1 MGLPPVSCVSRSKSH
16 ETQGVALPPKPKGRA
31 SREFKSQW
39 LQVVEHL
46 MVLGIER
53 PTHMA
58 KKTGLTFHTAKRW
71 MQEIKD
77 RWTSTLTEEEQN
89 FRREL
94 LYQEAESLAR
104 DAWATALGSNN
115 PSVVVG
121 AFKAILEANA
131 RRADLSI
138 PDPPKRR

>member
-1 MGLPPVSCVSRSKSH
+1 
-16 ETQGVALPPKPKGRA
+16 
-31 SREFKSQW
+31 
-39 LQVVEHL
+39 

-77 RWTSTLTEEEQN
+77 RWTRTLTEEEQN

-104 DAWATALGSNN
+104 DAWLTALGSNN

-121 AFKAILEANA
+121 AFKAILEANV
-131 RRADLSI
+131 RRAALSI